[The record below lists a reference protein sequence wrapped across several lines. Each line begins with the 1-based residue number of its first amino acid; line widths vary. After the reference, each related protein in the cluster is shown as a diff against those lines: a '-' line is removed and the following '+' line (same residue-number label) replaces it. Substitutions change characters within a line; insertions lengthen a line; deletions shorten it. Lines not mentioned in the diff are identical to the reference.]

1 LINGGRVDCFV
12 GEGVDDLGDVEVRFA
27 FRVDLEQ
34 LAGSVTEKFVQTD
47 LKKNRLLVSGK
58 LRRQH
63 FSPRYDVNK
72 SFSATLF
79 YKKRNVNKKNCYFK
93 MNIV

>member
-1 LINGGRVDCFV
+1 MINGGRVDGFV

-47 LKKNRLLVSGK
+47 LKKTRLLVSGK
-58 LRRQH
+58 LRGQH
-63 FSPRYDVNK
+63 FSPSYDVNK

-79 YKKRNVNKKNCYFK
+79 YKKKKRK
-93 MNIV
+93 QEKL

>member
-47 LKKNRLLVSGK
+47 LKKTDFLFLGNYVDNIFPLV
-58 LRRQH
+58 
-63 FSPRYDVNK
+63 
-72 SFSATLF
+72 
-79 YKKRNVNKKNCYFK
+79 
-93 MNIV
+93 MM

>member
-47 LKKNRLLVSGK
+47 LKKKTDFLFLGNYVDNIFPLV
-58 LRRQH
+58 
-63 FSPRYDVNK
+63 
-72 SFSATLF
+72 
-79 YKKRNVNKKNCYFK
+79 
-93 MNIV
+93 MM